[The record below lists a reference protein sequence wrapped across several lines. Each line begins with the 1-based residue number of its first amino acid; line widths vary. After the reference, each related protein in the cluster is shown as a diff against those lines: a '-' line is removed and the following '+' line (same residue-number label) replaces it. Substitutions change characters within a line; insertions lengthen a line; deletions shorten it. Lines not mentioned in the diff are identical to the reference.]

1 MLLLQQ
7 QVTPGE
13 KIESVTKNDA
23 KATPYKKEK
32 IPFASSSD
40 EYLKHCGDPSP
51 PKLEDYDQLLS
62 TPPPPE
68 ITRIPDNV
76 LKVS

>member
-1 MLLLQQ
+1 MQQ
-7 QVTPGE
+7 QVTPAG

-23 KATPYKKEK
+23 KDAPYKKER

-51 PKLEDYDQLLS
+51 PKLEGYDQLLS

>member
-1 MLLLQQ
+1 MQQ
-7 QVTPGE
+7 QVTPEG

-23 KATPYKKEK
+23 KDTSYKKER
-32 IPFASSSD
+32 IPFASTSD
-40 EYLKHCGDPSP
+40 ECLKHCGDPSP

>member
-1 MLLLQQ
+1 M
-7 QVTPGE
+7 TPGR
-13 KIESVTKNDA
+13 KIESVTKCDA
-23 KATPYKKEK
+23 KDTRNKEER